1 MKGESMLQFNIDEL
15 TSLGKEDTKVQ
26 SSHRS
31 NTKAEKLSP
40 NTTITHYGKDIGTL
54 CTIEAGQRCD
64 CPNGH
69 LHSDKLGNDYAHTVR
84 LTGGEI
90 GIRCSG
96 DSCNGL
102 FIPYTLLN
110 QSIGSNF
117 PDAKLDVKFLDT
129 LLLHFTEDI
138 IPEPIRRWTLDNC
151 LQTEGCLNYGV
162 VSAIIVCANAVGMQ
176 CQVKPKHH
184 SNWKVTLNLWGM
196 VIGEPSQRKSPVVD
210 QFLKPLKQ
218 LELEAAK
225 RHKEKMLQFE
235 SDDLERKVAQKT
247 KKKALEEAYEM
258 SNESMIS
265 SAKSIYVPQ
274 LEEPKM
280 ERFIINDATTEKTG
294 ELMSVNE
301 RTILQYRD
309 ELAGFFTTLS
319 KKGRESDRAFYLEAF
334 KGDSPY
340 TYDRIARGTIHI
352 ERLSIGLFGTIQ
364 PSVLANIIPKND
376 DSGDGL
382 SQRMQLAVFSDGI
395 IKPYY
400 DAPIDIDAKEK
411 AYEII
416 KKLAYE
422 NYELMSGAIIDYDG
436 IPYFTFDDNSQT
448 VFVQWYG
455 DMKIKE
461 RNESDK
467 NMQAHIGKYYG
478 LLPSLAL
485 VFFLIDKVAGVTEV
499 KAIGVS
505 HLKMAIEWCDILETH
520 ARKMYALSNTTSHS
534 KNLTQKIIEYVQGH
548 QTMLPASFGKISQNI
563 RGVTANDVEKALR
576 NIAIIEDKQ
585 VMKLLAH

>member
-1 MKGESMLQFNIDEL
+1 VRLGGGEVGISCSGES
-15 TSLGKEDTKVQ
+15 
-26 SSHRS
+26 
-31 NTKAEKLSP
+31 
-40 NTTITHYGKDIGTL
+40 
-54 CTIEAGQRCD
+54 
-64 CPNGH
+64 
-69 LHSDKLGNDYAHTVR
+69 
-84 LTGGEI
+84 
-90 GIRCSG
+90 CS
-96 DSCNGL
+96 GL
-102 FIPYTLLN
+102 FIPVTLMMN
-110 QSIGSNF
+110 QSISYNS
-117 PDAKLDVKFLDT
+117 PDTKLDVKRLDT
-129 LLLHFTEDI
+129 PLLHFTEEM

-162 VSAIIVCANAVGMQ
+162 VSALIVCANAVGMQ

-225 RHKEKMLQFE
+225 KHKEKILQYE

-265 SAKSIYVPQ
+265 SAKSIYIPQ

-294 ELMSVNE
+294 ELMSVNK

-319 KKGRESDRAFYLEAF
+319 KKGREGDRAFYLEAF
-334 KGDSPY
+334 KGDGPY

-382 SQRMQLAVFSDGI
+382 TQRMQLSVFSDGI
-395 IKPYY
+395 FKPYY
-400 DAPIDIDAKEK
+400 DAPIDTDAKEK

-416 KKLAYE
+416 RKLAYE
-422 NYELMSGAIIDYDG
+422 SYELMPGAIMDYDG
-436 IPYFTFDDNSQT
+436 IPYFTFDDNAQT

-461 RNESDK
+461 RNESNN
-467 NMQAHIGKYYG
+467 NMQAHIGKYYS

-485 VFFLIDKVAGVTEV
+485 VFFLIDKVAGVTEAR
-499 KAIGVS
+499 AIGVS
-505 HLKMAIEWCDILETH
+505 HLKMAIAWCNILETH
-520 ARKMYALSNTTSHS
+520 ARRMYALTDSTSHT
-534 KNLTQKIIEYVQGH
+534 KNLKQKIIEYVHGH
-548 QTMLPASFGKISQNI
+548 QTMLPASFGKLSQSI
-563 RGVTANDVEKALR
+563 RGATAHDVEKALR
-576 NIAIIEDKQ
+576 NIAIIKDKQ
-585 VMKLLAH
+585 VMKLIAH